1 MADSKI
7 SQLVAASTP
16 LAGTE
21 VLPIVQSSS
30 TVKVTVG
37 NVTAGRDVA
46 VRTLAANTTLS
57 AWVAPFDSLVELKDG
72 VSMTSAYGIGFNPVN
87 AYIGS
92 GGWTYKNSSVASLYQ
107 NGPGTHSFATAPSGI
122 AGNVISFVDRLSIAN
137 AGDVTV
143 NTGNLLIGTA
153 AKGIDFSAN
162 ANAQGMTSELLT
174 WYEEGTFTP
183 TIVDGGFSSLSTI
196 RAKYTRIGRCV
207 YIVLDAQLVGT
218 GNGNTFK
225 IGGLPFTVSTN
236 GWAGASFFA
245 DKINT
250 ANYNL
255 SGLFASAT
263 TELWTVINVAGTSRN
278 GIGTDYSAGGINFAG
293 FYFV

>member
-46 VRTLAANTTLS
+46 VKTLAANTTLS

-107 NGPGTHSFATAPSGI
+107 NGPGTHSFATAPSGV
-122 AGNVISFVDRLSIAN
+122 AGNAISFVDRLSIAN

-143 NTGNLLIGTA
+143 NTGNLVIGTSG
-153 AKGIDFSAN
+153 KGIDFAATAGTGTSELFADYEEGNWTPTVTSSGGSLTSYTSAGAYTKVGRQVTIQGWFEITTAGTASGQANIANIPFTALNVTQLAGLGVAQETLNTGNTYVSSVN
-162 ANAQGMTSELLT
+162 ANATTGIVNSFTNLGLT
-174 WYEEGTFTP
+174 WLAGYRY
-183 TIVDGGFSSLSTI
+183 IFSITYQ
-196 RAKYTRIGRCV
+196 A
-207 YIVLDAQLVGT
+207 A
-218 GNGNTFK
+218 
-225 IGGLPFTVSTN
+225 
-236 GWAGASFFA
+236 
-245 DKINT
+245 
-250 ANYNL
+250 
-255 SGLFASAT
+255 
-263 TELWTVINVAGTSRN
+263 
-278 GIGTDYSAGGINFAG
+278 
-293 FYFV
+293 